1 MGLAPWPLGA
11 GLVGLAGL
19 VAALGGCSA
28 EDRTCPAPRAVS
40 DPGLLVRSLGLDRV
54 GTTTA
59 ADDRS
64 GLSTATIVSS
74 RSVGDLLPL
83 MRARLSRDGYES
95 LGEDDEGFEA
105 EIYVARGNEVYG
117 VVRLREDQ
125 SCEGRT
131 SIQLSV
137 ATKAAPTATATPP

>member
-1 MGLAPWPLGA
+1 MGLARWPLIA
-11 GLVGLAGL
+11 GGLGL
-19 VAALGGCSA
+19 VAALVGCTS
-28 EDRTCPAPRAVS
+28 EGRTACPAPRAVA
-40 DPGLLVRSLGLDRV
+40 DPGSLVQSLRLERV

-59 ADDRS
+59 ADDRAE
-64 GLSTATIVSS
+64 LSTATIVSS

-83 MRARLSRDGYES
+83 MRSRLSRGGYES

-105 EIYVARGNEVYG
+105 EIYVARGDDVYG

-131 SIQLSV
+131 TIQLSV
-137 ATKAAPTATATPP
+137 ATKESPTATPTAS